1 MDDAMVLARWRQY
14 ARHLNMFSWAHP
26 SPQPK
31 RILISSAIFAQL
43 TAVSSGMAG
52 HVLSPKNYTFTQ
64 GQSGPLSNMWF
75 LCQPESKSQTT
86 SHSVQPFCTAHGRD
100 LWYFTMGRRFLQLKL
115 SIPIGDL
122 DPNLIHGSL
131 GPPESST
138 HTASQSV
145 EPFLQGSLVQQTD
158 RQTDRPRYSVD
169 NNKPHLCTWYCD
181 AA

>member
-1 MDDAMVLARWRQY
+1 MVLARWRQY

-26 SPQPK
+26 SPQSK

-86 SHSVQPFCTAHGRD
+86 SHSVQPFLHSSRQRLVILYNGTP
-100 LWYFTMGRRFLQLKL
+100 L
-115 SIPIGDL
+115 SPVKIV
-122 DPNLIHGSL
+122 HSHWGS
-131 GPPESST
+131 GP
-138 HTASQSV
+138 QS
-145 EPFLQGSLVQQTD
+145 
-158 RQTDRPRYSVD
+158 
-169 NNKPHLCTWYCD
+169 NTWFPGPT
-181 AA
+181 